1 LEFAEHEHRDTPLAV
16 RRIVL
21 AFGGN
26 SDIGARTN
34 QNAFRQFFRKAAHR
48 PLRAEV

>member
-1 LEFAEHEHRDTPLAV
+1 LEFAEHEHTLLAV

-21 AFGGN
+21 TFGGN

-34 QNAFRQFFRKAAHR
+34 QNAFRQFFRKATHR
-48 PLRAEV
+48 SLRVEV